1 MAEFSTTKLNAEQ
14 HLLLDQPLLRMPYEL
29 ARKNFKTAQRYVERE
44 QTFVTKELKNAAN
57 GAAQAATTGDASATL
72 SQLDTMINRMQ
83 GLKRKLETLHTEETT
98 IHKATKTRIQHLDD
112 LYGIPSLADVK
123 YDEWSKV
130 RLDRLLVD
138 YLLRSGYGD
147 SAKALAKEKGI
158 EELVDVDAFVQ
169 CERIAESLRRGR
181 CQEALAWC
189 GDNKQGLKKL
199 EVRDPMDKKIKKE
212 AEAKWSLDQY
222 WRSLFSD
229 RDCLIEQ
236 CPSGCHTQERDLFE
250 EVANLWTSNLE
261 FELRLQQYVEMV
273 RTGTTQK
280 LQEATQHARK
290 YLASHSD
297 TKYAIR
303 AAGLL
308 AFPPDTPAEPYK
320 DDLATIN
327 EAPSQTLYSTDRW
340 PKLAELFIK
349 THNTLYSLPPNPL
362 LHIALSA
369 GLSALKTPS
378 CHSQYAS
385 SSSNANSTSTS
396 VCPICSTELNEL
408 ARNVPYAHHT
418 KSFVENDPV
427 VLPTGRIYGRARLM
441 EMNAKLGTPKGFV
454 KDPMVPNLIY
464 EESQLKKV
472 FIS

>member
-44 QTFVTKELKNAAN
+44 QTYLTKELKSAAN
-57 GAAQAATTGDASATL
+57 GAAQTSATGDASATL
-72 SQLDTMINRMQ
+72 SQLDTMINRMH
-83 GLKRKLETLHTEETT
+83 GLKRKLETLHGEETA

-112 LYGIPSLADVK
+112 LYAIPSLADVK

-138 YLLRSGYGD
+138 YLLRSGYGE
-147 SAKALAKEKGI
+147 SAKALAQEKGI

-169 CERIAESLRRGR
+169 CERIAESLRNGR
-181 CQEALAWC
+181 CQEALGWC

-199 EVRDPMDKKIKKE
+199 E
-212 AEAKWSLDQY
+212 
-222 WRSLFSD
+222 
-229 RDCLIEQ
+229 
-236 CPSGCHTQERDLFE
+236 
-250 EVANLWTSNLE
+250 SNLE

-273 RTGTTQK
+273 RTGNTQK

-320 DDLATIN
+320 
-327 EAPSQTLYSTDRW
+327 TLYSTERW

>member
-44 QTFVTKELKNAAN
+44 QTFVTKEFKSAAN

-83 GLKRKLETLHTEETT
+83 GLKRKLETLHNEETN

-138 YLLRSGYGD
+138 YLLRSGYGE

-158 EELVDVDAFVQ
+158 ENLVDVDAFVQ
-169 CERIAESLRRGR
+169 CERIAESLRNGR
-181 CQEALAWC
+181 CQEALGWC

-199 EVRDPMDKKIKKE
+199 E
-212 AEAKWSLDQY
+212 
-222 WRSLFSD
+222 
-229 RDCLIEQ
+229 
-236 CPSGCHTQERDLFE
+236 
-250 EVANLWTSNLE
+250 SNLE

-273 RTGTTQK
+273 RTGNTQK

-320 DDLATIN
+320 AHIQ
-327 EAPSQTLYSTDRW
+327 SLYSTERW

-441 EMNAKLGTPKGFV
+441 EMNTKLGTPKGFV

>member
-44 QTFVTKELKNAAN
+44 QTYLTKELKSAAN
-57 GAAQAATTGDASATL
+57 GAAQASSTGDATTTL

-83 GLKRKLETLHTEETT
+83 GLKRKLETLHGEETA

-138 YLLRSGYGD
+138 YLLRSGYGE

-169 CERIAESLRRGR
+169 CERIAESLRNGR

-199 EVRDPMDKKIKKE
+199 E
-212 AEAKWSLDQY
+212 
-222 WRSLFSD
+222 
-229 RDCLIEQ
+229 
-236 CPSGCHTQERDLFE
+236 G
-250 EVANLWTSNLE
+250 NLE

-273 RTGTTQK
+273 RTGNTQK

-320 DDLATIN
+320 
-327 EAPSQTLYSTDRW
+327 TLYSTERW

>member
-44 QTFVTKELKNAAN
+44 QTYLTKELKSAAN
-57 GAAQAATTGDASATL
+57 GAAQTSATGDASATL

-83 GLKRKLETLHTEETT
+83 GLKRKLETLHGEETA

-112 LYGIPSLADVK
+112 LYAIPSLADVK

-138 YLLRSGYGD
+138 YLLRSGYGE
-147 SAKALAKEKGI
+147 SAKALAQEKGI

-169 CERIAESLRRGR
+169 CERIAESLRNGR
-181 CQEALAWC
+181 CQEALGWC

-199 EVRDPMDKKIKKE
+199 E
-212 AEAKWSLDQY
+212 
-222 WRSLFSD
+222 
-229 RDCLIEQ
+229 
-236 CPSGCHTQERDLFE
+236 
-250 EVANLWTSNLE
+250 SNLE

-273 RTGTTQK
+273 RTGNTQK

-320 DDLATIN
+320 
-327 EAPSQTLYSTDRW
+327 TLYSTERW

-378 CHSQYAS
+378 CHSQYA

>member
-44 QTFVTKELKNAAN
+44 QSYVTKELKSAAN
-57 GAAQAATTGDASATL
+57 GAAQAATTGDATATL

-83 GLKRKLETLHTEETT
+83 VLKRKLDTLHTEETT

-112 LYGIPSLADVK
+112 LYDIPSLADVK

-147 SAKALAKEKGI
+147 SAKALSKEKGI

-199 EVRDPMDKKIKKE
+199 EI
-212 AEAKWSLDQY
+212 
-222 WRSLFSD
+222 
-229 RDCLIEQ
+229 
-236 CPSGCHTQERDLFE
+236 
-250 EVANLWTSNLE
+250 NLE

-308 AFPPDTPAEPYK
+308 AFPPDTTTEPY
-320 DDLATIN
+320 
-327 EAPSQTLYSTDRW
+327 QTLYSTERW
-340 PKLAELFIK
+340 PMLAELFIK

>member
-57 GAAQAATTGDASATL
+57 GAAQAATTGDASATQA
-72 SQLDTMINRMQ
+72 QLDTMINRMQ
-83 GLKRKLETLHTEETT
+83 TLKRKLETLHTEETT

-199 EVRDPMDKKIKKE
+199 EAR
-212 AEAKWSLDQY
+212 Y
-222 WRSLFSD
+222 
-229 RDCLIEQ
+229 
-236 CPSGCHTQERDLFE
+236 LFE
-250 EVANLWTSNLE
+250 EVANPWTSNLE

-320 DDLATIN
+320 
-327 EAPSQTLYSTDRW
+327 TLYSTDRW

>member
-44 QTFVTKELKNAAN
+44 QTFVTKEFKSAAN

-83 GLKRKLETLHTEETT
+83 GLKRKLETLHNEETN

-138 YLLRSGYGD
+138 YLLRSGYGE

-158 EELVDVDAFVQ
+158 ENLVDVDAFVQ
-169 CERIAESLRRGR
+169 CERIAESLRNGR
-181 CQEALAWC
+181 CQEALGWC

-199 EVRDPMDKKIKKE
+199 E
-212 AEAKWSLDQY
+212 
-222 WRSLFSD
+222 
-229 RDCLIEQ
+229 
-236 CPSGCHTQERDLFE
+236 
-250 EVANLWTSNLE
+250 SNLE

-273 RTGTTQK
+273 RTGNTQK

-320 DDLATIN
+320 
-327 EAPSQTLYSTDRW
+327 SLYSTERW

-441 EMNAKLGTPKGFV
+441 EMNTKLGTPKGFV